1 MMNKSLMEEAE
12 YMDILVSLLQSPYNI
27 ESLTKLVFISF
38 CVHSEKDISK
48 YLNRKKDFVD
58 TFIENVSLKLEVHKN
73 ELKSIFKVLNIL
85 CQQNIISI
93 EGDKITLIREVE
105 TETQNV
111 LIQKCSMR
119 DLNPITEVNKLDAKA
134 LLEEVIRYV

>member
-12 YMDILVSLLQSPYNI
+12 YMDIIVSLLQSPYNI
-27 ESLTKLVFISF
+27 ESLTKMVFISF
-38 CVHSEKDISK
+38 CVHAEKDISK
-48 YLNRKKDFVD
+48 YTNRKKDFVD
-58 TFIENVSLKLEVHKN
+58 TFIENVSLKLEVHKH

-93 EGDKITLIREVE
+93 EGDKITLISVVE
-105 TETQNV
+105 TEAQNV

-119 DLNPITEVNKLDAKA
+119 ALNPITEVNKLDAKA